1 MAGIWRD
8 EANPGYKNIIFNPKL
23 GGGITFASG
32 THETPYGL
40 ASSSWRV
47 SDGVMEWRIVIPPNS
62 TGTVVFPTSN
72 SASVRVNGYKVPE
85 KDFVRNSDGT
95 LTVDKM
101 PSGEYQILLRPNQ

>member
-1 MAGIWRD
+1 
-8 EANPGYKNIIFNPKL
+8 
-23 GGGITFASG
+23 
-32 THETPYGL
+32 
-40 ASSSWRV
+40 
-47 SDGVMEWRIVIPPNS
+47 MEWRIVIPPNS

-85 KDFVRNSDGT
+85 KDFIRNSDGT

>member
-1 MAGIWRD
+1 
-8 EANPGYKNIIFNPKL
+8 
-23 GGGITFASG
+23 
-32 THETPYGL
+32 
-40 ASSSWRV
+40 
-47 SDGVMEWRIVIPPNS
+47 MEWRIVIPPNS